1 MRRKG
6 PLPGKI
12 CALCIPERR
21 FAGLFGCMARISCQ
35 CQLVLDTW
43 RRYVARKGRFSR
55 PRPLQGC
62 MKRENCHGLPP
73 GNAPRRKI
81 ATDGHLGTHRARI
94 LPRTA
99 AHERTTAKSCRRRT
113 LGGQLAKRLRE
124 AAQRARRI
132 RSPGFARRDSRG
144 ASASTSGSLAGFE
157 GRLDEQGIA
166 TRQVCEAARRT
177 RQVRSL
183 GFAGQLAR
191 LDRTPASQGGFA
203 KQPNEQSQ
211 QGTKKAP
218 LRRTAPSPQNYGRKP
233 DPP

>member
-35 CQLVLDTW
+35 NQLVLDAW
-43 RRYVARKGRFSR
+43 RRYVAREGPFSR
-55 PRPLQGC
+55 PGPLLGC

-73 GNAPRRKI
+73 GGRIAREYCHRRPPMDAPQRNLAAVGRWGGAARKAESLAGI
-81 ATDGHLGTHRARI
+81 RKSGSQGTA
-94 LPRTA
+94 
-99 AHERTTAKSCRRRT
+99 
-113 LGGQLAKRLRE
+113 
-124 AAQRARRI
+124 
-132 RSPGFARRDSRG
+132 ARRDSRG
-144 ASASTSGSLAGFE
+144 GSTCTSGSLAGFE
-157 GRLDEQGIA
+157 GRLDEQGMA

-203 KQPNEQSQ
+203 KQLDEQSR
-211 QGTKKAP
+211 QGTKK
-218 LRRTAPSPQNYGRKP
+218 RRSEERRPSPQNYGRKP